1 MLTQEGSAI
10 RQRRIRKYLSANHID
25 AAVISDY
32 RDIHY
37 LTGLLLPKNFPALM
51 LLETEGGSWLA
62 ATTDE
67 GEALVNDRIVYEWQ
81 QLYTMNP
88 DPMRCLQRVVE
99 ARLKNAPSVKRIGW
113 QAESLPRILGE
124 TVANALHPDEWP
136 AIDDVLAGMQMRK
149 NPDEVELLRQAIQ
162 ASLAAYTAV
171 QKVIAP
177 GVNELTVLAAGKK
190 AAIEKAGEP
199 IEHSG
204 DYRVGELGGTARNHI
219 IEKGQMYIIDV
230 QSEYHGYWS
239 DLCRTFVVG
248 GEPTELQRSVY
259 EHIASILADVPN
271 LVKPGGSGTQ
281 LWRAIDERLREHPH
295 LAAKGLIHHA
305 GHGVGSRVH
314 EMPDL
319 NRDREGIFEVG
330 NVFSCEPGAYS
341 DELRGGV
348 RLENTFLIT
357 ESGVENLSVYPTNP
371 IPTSSQR

>member
-1 MLTQEGSAI
+1 MLTQEGSRI
-10 RQRRIRKYLSANHID
+10 RQEHIREYLSENQID
-25 AAVISDY
+25 ALLISDY

-37 LTGLLLPKNFPALM
+37 LTGLLLDKNFPALL

-67 GEALVNDRIVYEWQ
+67 GEARVDDRLVYEWQ

-113 QAESLPRILGE
+113 QAESLPRLLAE
-124 TVANALHPDEWP
+124 TAANALHPDAWV
-136 AIDDVLAGMQMRK
+136 AIDDALAGMQMRK
-149 NPDEVELLRQAIQ
+149 DPDEVDLLRGAIQ

-177 GVNELTVLAAGKK
+177 GINELTVLAAGQK
-190 AAIEKAGEP
+190 AAIEAAGEP
-199 IEHSG
+199 IEHGG
-204 DYRVGELGGTARNHI
+204 DYCVGELGGPARNHI
-219 IEKGQMYIIDV
+219 IEKGQMYIIDA
-230 QSEYHGYWS
+230 QSEYRGYWS

-248 GEPTELQRSVY
+248 GEPTGLQQSVY
-259 EHIASILADVPN
+259 DHIAAILADVPT
-271 LVKPGGSGTQ
+271 LVKPGGRGTE
-281 LWRAIDERLREHPH
+281 LWRIIDERLREHPH
-295 LAAKGLIHHA
+295 LADTGLIHHA
-305 GHGVGSRVH
+305 GHGVGSRPH

-357 ESGVENLSVYPTNP
+357 ESGIENLSEYPTNL
-371 IPTSSQR
+371 IPAA